1 MHERFASL
9 KQRVSAQ
16 TSLFLLTTLPLLL
29 YVAIRHTE
37 MNGTAIVVSILICV
51 FAVLLGMYGPHVTWI
66 LIAIAGIAM
75 IARIPLPDYASIP
88 IVAGIAYL
96 AAASFRRGI
105 VAGVALLTLN
115 CLADWINTGRVD
127 YTRAQSVLAAI
138 CVALLIEEVWHRQLD
153 NSEREHQRELQRQ
166 HARNTRIASQ
176 LHNSVCNDLVYISYV
191 AQDTAQSSNEEIARV
206 AQDALEKTRTAIQLL
221 DGATSTGSRPSTDDN
236 DTRRPCPTSDDA
248 GNAVHLSRLETRCRQ
263 YDRQLRELG
272 FRGASSIHHATGCV
286 LSEQQADLIN
296 ELIPELYGNI
306 MKYGDPQRG
315 YFLHITVDDHVVI
328 TAVNGI
334 GGASTHPQV
343 ASLHTGLKRIRQQIS
358 DAKGDFEVQH
368 TDSQW
373 VVRIRI
379 PNTRIETSA
388 TVAR

>member
-1 MHERFASL
+1 MHKRLASL
-9 KQRVSAQ
+9 KQRVSAR
-16 TSLFLLTTLPLLL
+16 TSLFLLATLPLLL
-29 YVAIRHTE
+29 YVAIRHAE
-37 MNGTAIVVSILICV
+37 MSGTAIVVSILICV

-88 IVAGIAYL
+88 IIAGIAYL
-96 AAASFRRGI
+96 AVASFRRGI
-105 VAGVALLTLN
+105 AAGIALLTLN

-138 CVALLIEEVWHRQLD
+138 CIALLIEEVWHRQLA
-153 NSEREHQRELQRQ
+153 NSQREHQKELQQQ
-166 HARNTRIASQ
+166 HARNARIASQ

-191 AQDTAQSSNEEIARV
+191 AQDTVQSSNGEIARV

-221 DGATSTGSRPSTDDN
+221 DSAMPANSQPATDTMRPPRSAAPN
-236 DTRRPCPTSDDA
+236 A
-248 GNAVHLSRLETRCRQ
+248 GNVAACLARVEARCRQ
-263 YDRQLRELG
+263 YDRQLHELG
-272 FRGASSIHHATGCV
+272 FQGTSSIHYGPDAI
-286 LSEQQADLIN
+286 LSEQQADLVN

-315 YFLHITVDDHVVI
+315 YFLHITVDDHIVV

-334 GGASTHPQV
+334 DGASAHPQD

-358 DAKGDFEVQH
+358 DAQGDIEVQH

-373 VVRIRI
+373 IVRIRI
-379 PNTRIETSA
+379 PNAADSVIDR
-388 TVAR
+388 